1 MPSQSMQGFDATN
14 PPFDRLSHHEVEEL
28 RAVLD
33 IGYFS
38 PDEMIV
44 RQGQASDLLHIVIKG
59 AVEVR
64 DGNTLLAVLGPKDSF
79 DSRAVVHGAAGED
92 FVAVEETLCYLIPRN
107 VVLDLIRH
115 NAAFA
120 AFFYADVSHK
130 LDAFAQQRKTEGVES
145 VLRARIRE
153 ARHGGA
159 VFVDGATT
167 IEQAGHC
174 MKDNDI
180 NALFVRDEQRVG
192 VVTGMNLSKAVVLR
206 RLALDTPVREVCH
219 FDVVSV
225 DAGDFIFD
233 ALLLMTKHDKRRL
246 AIRSNGDYV
255 GFLED
260 IDILGLL
267 AGNSQL
273 IPGRIDRARSLDDL
287 ADAAQDIQA
296 QVERLNRQ
304 GLKVDVI
311 AEITSDLNRRLF
323 RKLFEMVAPPAIR
336 QNGCLLLMGSE
347 GRGEQTVRT
356 DQDNALL
363 LAEVVPETDLRQFR
377 ESFSGALDAFGFP
390 PCPGNVMVRNPVW
403 SQTVEGFIR
412 QLMAWVISRDAGAA
426 MNIAIF
432 FDAVAVAGSPDLVA
446 RAKEELVHLMRG
458 EAALLAHFAHLI
470 ETFTTPNLG
479 VLSTIMASVGVGP
492 DEIDLKRAGT
502 FPIVHGVR
510 TLSIDKGILVNP
522 TAARIDALV
531 QTGSLDTKF
540 GRELTSALHAFMEF
554 RLRSQLRALHRGV
567 MGAESVVRLDELT
580 TAERDMLRDAF
591 RVVRQFRELIRN
603 HYNLGA
609 F

>member
-1 MPSQSMQGFDATN
+1 
-14 PPFDRLSHHEVEEL
+14 
-28 RAVLD
+28 
-33 IGYFS
+33 
-38 PDEMIV
+38 MIV
-44 RQGQASDLLHIVIKG
+44 QQGHASDLLHIVIKG

-120 AFFYADVSHK
+120 AFFYADVSRK
-130 LDAFAQQRKTEGVES
+130 LDAFAEQRKTEGVES

-153 ARHGGA
+153 ARYGGGG
-159 VFVDGATT
+159 FVDGATT

-180 NALFVRDEQRVG
+180 NALFVRDGQRVG

-246 AIRSNGDYV
+246 AIRANGDYV

-273 IPGRIDRARSLDDL
+273 IPGRIDRARNLDDL
-287 ADAAQDIQA
+287 VGAARDIQA

-323 RKLFEMVAPPAIR
+323 RKLFEMVASPAIR
-336 QNGCLLLMGSE
+336 QK
-347 GRGEQTVRT
+347 
-356 DQDNALL
+356 
-363 LAEVVPETDLRQFR
+363 
-377 ESFSGALDAFGFP
+377 
-390 PCPGNVMVRNPVW
+390 
-403 SQTVEGFIR
+403 
-412 QLMAWVISRDAGAA
+412 AA
-426 MNIAIF
+426 CC
-432 FDAVAVAGSPDLVA
+432 
-446 RAKEELVHLMRG
+446 
-458 EAALLAHFAHLI
+458 
-470 ETFTTPNLG
+470 
-479 VLSTIMASVGVGP
+479 
-492 DEIDLKRAGT
+492 
-502 FPIVHGVR
+502 
-510 TLSIDKGILVNP
+510 
-522 TAARIDALV
+522 
-531 QTGSLDTKF
+531 
-540 GRELTSALHAFMEF
+540 
-554 RLRSQLRALHRGV
+554 
-567 MGAESVVRLDELT
+567 
-580 TAERDMLRDAF
+580 
-591 RVVRQFRELIRN
+591 
-603 HYNLGA
+603 
-609 F
+609 